1 MKEISMSSK
10 ETWSP
15 MSLNHQIA
23 PRFFFKQ
30 YQTSPESRSRLM
42 VADPELIKLVS
53 FPKKNGHVTM
63 PPLNTLV
70 NLQQMGTSTLE
81 GEQWAKRRRLIKLAF
96 HLENY
101 SLVEHEGRCELDVAP
116 EFRNLASDF
125 ITRTAFGS
133 NCEEGKKIFEL
144 QKKQAV
150 LVLEAYYDFYF
161 PGKRH
166 NATLAT
172 FCSRF
177 VRTCLDFKFHGHLL
191 NVVSFLSR
199 HRFKPTKKNRMRY
212 KLDNETKAILR
223 GMIIK
228 KEQAAM
234 ENGEEGANDLLGL
247 LLQCKEQEQTSMTIE
262 DVIVE
267 NHSQLA
273 GLGYDCL
280 IYASNWQEKAG
291 EEVLS
296 VCGKSTS
303 DLDVLNHLKILAIEE
318 KTKMEDY
325 FLLIK
330 TLVFSLVSVILYLVL
345 RVVHVYWVRPR
356 SLEKQLRKQGIRG
369 RSYKLFHDDMK
380 EMSTSSREAWSKPM
394 SLNHQIAPRVLPYFH
409 QMVQKYG
416 KVSLGWMETRPRLI
430 VTDPELIKDIL
441 INKNGH
447 FIMPPLNP
455 LVKLLQL
462 GVSTLEGEQWT
473 KRRRIINP
481 AFHLEKLM
489 GMETSF
495 VTGCSGMIDR
505 WEKLIGVEGSREVD
519 VAPEFQNL
527 ISEVIALTA
536 FGGSFEDGKLFE
548 LQKKQAALSR
558 EAYYGFYFPGFRHVK
573 VLFE

>member
-1 MKEISMSSK
+1 
-10 ETWSP
+10 
-15 MSLNHQIA
+15 
-23 PRFFFKQ
+23 
-30 YQTSPESRSRLM
+30 
-42 VADPELIKLVS
+42 
-53 FPKKNGHVTM
+53 
-63 PPLNTLV
+63 
-70 NLQQMGTSTLE
+70 
-81 GEQWAKRRRLIKLAF
+81 
-96 HLENY
+96 
-101 SLVEHEGRCELDVAP
+101 
-116 EFRNLASDF
+116 
-125 ITRTAFGS
+125 
-133 NCEEGKKIFEL
+133 
-144 QKKQAV
+144 
-150 LVLEAYYDFYF
+150 
-161 PGKRH
+161 
-166 NATLAT
+166 
-172 FCSRF
+172 
-177 VRTCLDFKFHGHLL
+177 
-191 NVVSFLSR
+191 
-199 HRFKPTKKNRMRY
+199 
-212 KLDNETKAILR
+212 
-223 GMIIK
+223 
-228 KEQAAM
+228 
-234 ENGEEGANDLLGL
+234 
-247 LLQCKEQEQTSMTIE
+247 
-262 DVIVE
+262 
-267 NHSQLA
+267 
-273 GLGYDCL
+273 
-280 IYASNWQEKAG
+280 
-291 EEVLS
+291 
-296 VCGKSTS
+296 
-303 DLDVLNHLKILAIEE
+303 
-318 KTKMEDY
+318 MEDY

-330 TLVFSLVSVILYLVL
+330 MLVFSLVSVILYLVL

-481 AFHLEKLM
+481 AFHLDKLM

-558 EAYYGFYFPGFRHVK
+558 EAYYGFYFPGFRFIPTKKNRLRYKVDNEIKAILRATIRKREQAMENGEVGANNDLLGILLQCKAQEENSMTIEDVIEECKSFYFAGQESIATLLTWTMILLCMHPNWQEKAREEVLRVFGKKTPDLDGIKHLKIVTMILTEVLRLYPSLVLLFRHTHQKTNVGGLSIPAGVDFVFPILFLHHDPKYWGEDVEEFNPERFSEGVVK
-573 VLFE
+573 ASKDQTAFFSFGWGPRLCLGQTFAMLEGKVALAMILQHFSLELSPSYTHAPVISISVKPKHGAPIILQRI